1 MYKCRIG
8 TRPMGALGVL
18 SRAGVGRRIDSQ
30 NLHELGDLAEMS
42 QSVAGR
48 FVVALQEVHEENVF
62 PRTAAHG
69 ARFNLAEADV
79 TQSKNAKCLEKNS
92 REVLQREADGR
103 LVGASADLLRPVD
116 Q

>member
-1 MYKCRIG
+1 
-8 TRPMGALGVL
+8 MGALGGL

-30 NLHELGDLAEMS
+30 NLHEFGDLAEMP

-69 ARFNLAEADV
+69 ARFNLTEADIA
-79 TQSKNAKCLEKNS
+79 QCKNAEGLEKDS
-92 REVLQREADGR
+92 REVLQRKADGR
-103 LVGASADLLRPVD
+103 LVGATADLPRPVD
-116 Q
+116 QQKSGVIL